1 MKKNT
6 LMKNVTLAVAT
17 IFTVQFSA
25 TGFASAQTVNPI
37 TVGASGIVVKA
48 FAEGLQTEYSEIKLS
63 SGDSETIKLT
73 YNGRTLDNSRADW
86 DTTDSSIAS
95 VKNGVITAK
104 DSGTAYII
112 ASYDDD
118 YVYIIVNVS
127 KEGSLKADTD
137 SISMKKGDDKTITL
151 KYNNKTISGYD
162 ATWTTSNTAVAT
174 VRNGVITANSSGTA
188 TITAKYNGQSV
199 KITVKVNASSSED
212 LKASDTKLSM
222 SSGDKETITLTYDGD
237 KIAGSKATW
246 KTFNTAV
253 ATVND
258 GVITANKKGTT
269 KIRAEYKG
277 SKVDIEVTVDDKD
290 TKSKLKA
297 DETKV
302 NLKKGKKETIRLMY
316 NGDGISGS
324 KATWKTSNSSVAT
337 VDDGVITAKG
347 KGTATITASY
357 KSESV
362 KIEVKVDTADSS
374 DGLEADETKIS
385 LKKGKKET
393 IRLTYD
399 GDSISGSKATWKTSN
414 SSIATVDDGVITA
427 KGKGTATITASYKS
441 ESVKI
446 EVKVDTGDS
455 SDGLEADETK
465 LNLKKGKK
473 ETIRLTYDG
482 DKISGSKA
490 TWKTSKSSVATV
502 DDGVVTAKAKGTA
515 TITATYKSESVKIEV
530 IVDGAGSS
538 DMLEASKSKLNL
550 SKGDKETIK
559 LKYDGSSL
567 TGSKAS
573 WSTSKSSVASVN
585 DDGVVTAK
593 AKGTATITAK
603 YKGEEVEI
611 EVNVDGKGSSSDS
624 LEADVTS
631 LTLSKGDKETIELLY
646 NNKSL
651 PGSKAEWSSSKTS
664 VATVNENG
672 RVTAKARG
680 TATITAE
687 YKGEKV
693 KIKVEV
699 E

>member
-6 LMKNVTLAVAT
+6 LMKNVALAVAT

-37 TVGASGIVVKA
+37 TVGASGIVAKA
-48 FAEGLQTEYSEIKLS
+48 FSEGLQTEYSEIKLS

-86 DTTDSSIAS
+86 DTTDPSIAH
-95 VKNGVITAK
+95 VRNGVITGKNA
-104 DSGTAYII
+104 GTAYVI

-118 YVYIIVNVS
+118 FVYIIVNVS
-127 KEGSLKADTD
+127 KDGSLKADTD
-137 SISMKKGDDKTITL
+137 SISLKKGDDKTITL

-174 VRNGVITANSSGTA
+174 VRNGVITAKASGTA

-199 KITVKVNASSSED
+199 KITVKVNADSTD
-212 LKASDTKLSM
+212 GLKASDTKLSL

-246 KTFNTAV
+246 KTYNTAV

-258 GVITANKKGTT
+258 GVITAKNKGKT

-277 SKVDIEVTVDDKD
+277 SKVDIEVTVDGSD

-302 NLKKGKKETIRLMY
+302 SLKKGKKETIFLTY
-316 NGDGISGS
+316 DGSSISGS

-347 KGTATITASY
+347 KGTATITATY

-362 KIEVKVDTADSS
+362 KIEVKVDTTDSS
-374 DGLEADETKIS
+374 DGLEADETKI
-385 LKKGKKET
+385 
-393 IRLTYD
+393 
-399 GDSISGSKATWKTSN
+399 
-414 SSIATVDDGVITA
+414 
-427 KGKGTATITASYKS
+427 
-441 ESVKI
+441 
-446 EVKVDTGDS
+446 
-455 SDGLEADETK
+455 
-465 LNLKKGKK
+465 NLKKGKK
-473 ETIRLTYDG
+473 ETIRLTYNG
-482 DKISGSKA
+482 SSISGSKA

-502 DDGVVTAKAKGTA
+502 DDGVITAKDKGTA
-515 TITATYKSESVKIEV
+515 TITASYKSETVKIEV
-530 IVDGAGSS
+530 RVDSTGSS
-538 DMLEASKSKLNL
+538 DSLEASKSKLNM

-559 LKYDGSSL
+559 LTYDGRSISN
-567 TGSKAS
+567 SKAS
-573 WSTSKSSVASVN
+573 WSTSKSSVANVN

-611 EVNVDGKGSSSDS
+611 EVNVDGKGSSSDG

-631 LTLSKGDKETIELLY
+631 LTLSKGDRETIELLY
-646 NNKSL
+646 NNKSV

-672 RVTAKARG
+672 RVTAKGKG
-680 TATITAE
+680 TAQITAE

-693 KIKVEV
+693 KIKVTV